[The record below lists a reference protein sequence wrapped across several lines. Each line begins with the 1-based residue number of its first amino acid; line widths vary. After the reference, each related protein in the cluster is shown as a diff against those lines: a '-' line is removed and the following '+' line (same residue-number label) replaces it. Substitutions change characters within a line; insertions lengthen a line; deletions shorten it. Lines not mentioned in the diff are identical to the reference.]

1 MVRRTLYLAL
11 CCLFTIAFT
20 SQLHGQGGFTG
31 NFAQQY
37 VVEGDNYMKI
47 GDFNNAILSY
57 TTAINS
63 NVGYGEALV
72 KRSIALKLVGRSTE
86 GKDDLDK
93 ALRLGPQY
101 AIMYDTL
108 TTKKMR
114 KDSLSTLSNPYE
126 NLSLTGSPEDTS
138 TFFSSALARLDAAD
152 FDNAISYLTGHIKK
166 NPKDTLAI
174 TFLAIA
180 YINDERYDSAF
191 TNIKKLGRL
200 DKTTALPYAIFGL
213 YNYKRGYYIDAID
226 NFNKAVQIDPLFSI
240 AYFNRG
246 LCKKRMGN
254 DRGYNDD
261 FEKALD
267 VDAGIAN
274 TYYNRS
280 YYETKEGIEGAK
292 YDFGKAVEI
301 NKKFNTPYYKT
312 ESSKKILTDY
322 YNLFNEFT
330 GDINK
335 NGKDPDVIATRANF
349 LLLFGEYTPAVI
361 DYNKAIAISP
371 QVADYIFGRG
381 IARLLKND
389 NNMGC
394 RDLKKSADL
403 GVDKAAQLLNT
414 FCK

>member
-1 MVRRTLYLAL
+1 MVRYYFYLV
-11 CCLFTIAFT
+11 FIAFT
-20 SQLHGQGGFTG
+20 FLLVPAAHSQGGFTG
-31 NFAQQY
+31 NMAQQY
-37 VVEGDNYMKI
+37 VVEGDNFMKI

-57 TTAINS
+57 TNAVNS

-72 KRSIALKLVGRSTE
+72 KRAIALKLVGRVTE
-86 GKDDLDK
+86 GRDDLDK
-93 ALRLGPQY
+93 ALRLGPQF
-101 AIMYDTL
+101 AVMYDTL

-114 KDSLSTLSNPYE
+114 RDSLSTLNNPYE
-126 NLSLTGSPEDTS
+126 NLNLTGIPEDTS

-152 FDNAISYLTGHIKK
+152 FDNAINYLAGHIKK
-166 NPKDTLAI
+166 NPQDTLAI

-191 TNIKKLGRL
+191 ANIKKLGRL
-200 DKTTALPYAIFGL
+200 DKSTALPYAIYGL

-254 DRGYNDD
+254 ERGYNDD

-280 YYETKEGIEGAK
+280 YYETKEGIDGAK
-292 YDFGKAVEI
+292 YDLGKAVEL
-301 NKKFNTPYYKT
+301 NKKFNTSYYRT
-312 ESSKKILTDY
+312 ESTKKILTDY
-322 YNLFNEFT
+322 YNVFNEFT
-330 GDINK
+330 ADINK
-335 NGKDPDVIATRANF
+335 NAKDPDAIATRANF

-361 DYNKAIAISP
+361 DFNKAIALNP
-371 QVADYIFGRG
+371 QIADYIFGRG
-381 IARLLKND
+381 MARLLKND

-394 RDLKKSADL
+394 RDLKKSVEL
-403 GVDKAAQLLNT
+403 GIDKAGQLVNT

>member
-1 MVRRTLYLAL
+1 MVRYSLYLAL
-11 CCLFTIAFT
+11 FAFT
-20 SQLHGQGGFTG
+20 FLLVPAAHSQGGFTG
-31 NFAQQY
+31 NMAQQY
-37 VVEGDNYMKI
+37 VVEGDNFMKI

-57 TTAINS
+57 TNAVNS

-72 KRSIALKLVGRSTE
+72 KRAIALKLVGRVTE
-86 GKDDLDK
+86 GRDDLDK
-93 ALRLGPQY
+93 ALRLGQQF
-101 AIMYDTL
+101 AVMYDTL

-114 KDSLSTLSNPYE
+114 RDSLSTISNPYE
-126 NLSLTGSPEDTS
+126 NLNLTGIPEDTS
-138 TFFSSALARLDAAD
+138 TFFTSALARLDAAD
-152 FDNAISYLTGHIKK
+152 FDNAINYLAGHIKK
-166 NPKDTLAI
+166 NPQDTLAI

-191 TNIKKLGRL
+191 VNIKKLGRL
-200 DKTTALPYAIFGL
+200 DKSTALPYAIYGL

-254 DRGYNDD
+254 ERGYNDD

-280 YYETKEGIEGAK
+280 YYETKEGIDGAK
-292 YDFGKAVEI
+292 YDFGKAVEL
-301 NKKFNTPYYKT
+301 NKKFNSPYYKT
-312 ESSKKILTDY
+312 ESSKRILTDY

-335 NGKDPDVIATRANF
+335 NGKDPDAIATRANF

-361 DYNKAIAISP
+361 DFNKAIALNP
-371 QVADYIFGRG
+371 QAADYIFGRG
-381 IARLLKND
+381 MARLLKND

-394 RDLKKSADL
+394 RDLKKSMDL
-403 GVDKAAQLLNT
+403 GIDKAGQLVNT